1 MRFSRRLSEMIADL
15 IRGRLPQDAESKIA
29 RSERTGLPVIRVG
42 RVVTTD
48 DVRSLEDE

>member
-1 MRFSRRLSEMIADL
+1 MRSSRSLSEIIADL
-15 IRGRLPQDAESKIA
+15 IRGRIPPDAASKIVP
-29 RSERTGLPVIRVG
+29 SERTGLPVVRVG